1 MDSES
6 VRQMIEYLTTE
17 NIRLHDENEKLKA
30 QLAGI
35 ELLLKAKG
43 VDINGEQ

>member
-1 MDSES
+1 MDES
-6 VRQMIEYLTTE
+6 VLQMIEYLTSE
-17 NIRLHDENEKLKA
+17 NVRLQDENNELKVR
-30 QLAGI
+30 LAGI